1 MDSLMSLSWSSPIGL
16 GVFLA
21 GAGVFFW
28 GLAKT
33 GWLGDK
39 ES

>member
-1 MDSLMSLSWSSPIGL
+1 MESILTLGWASPIGL

-21 GAGVFFW
+21 GAGIFLR

-39 ES
+39 